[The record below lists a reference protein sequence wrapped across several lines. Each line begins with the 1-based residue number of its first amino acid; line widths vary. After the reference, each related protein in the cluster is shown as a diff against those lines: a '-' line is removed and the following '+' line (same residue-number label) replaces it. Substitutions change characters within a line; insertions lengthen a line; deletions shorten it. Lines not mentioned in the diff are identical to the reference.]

1 MGGKNKKPKQ
11 RVTEY
16 YMTVHYGICQGPVGT
31 LSRIKINEKVAWQ
44 GRAGSDAKFLIANTG
59 LFGGNKKEGGVLGD
73 VYYNPGSF
81 TQRMA
86 SFVAAKYGRTP
97 TTMTGYRGIATA
109 MFTDRPGISPQRGF
123 YWAANQPFVPAA
135 EFNVTRIFSGWR
147 QGFSTILDDPTA
159 PRSLYISIDDS
170 GSMSGSKLASM
181 KTSMLAVLDDIQ
193 LALQNGLQLDLA
205 VQKWSDVQDGQVS
218 FQNVTVAQL
227 NTIRTF
233 INGFNAS
240 GGGTNFDA
248 AAQGAVTHFTTSLS
262 RPNLEKRVWVFIT
275 DGDPF
280 PVGADDTARATASDL
295 LDQSSGSFSVE
306 NGTAVDCYGINIEI
320 EDTSATAKLDNT
332 AIDGVPVVS
341 SSDPSGLQGAVQA
354 ALFGGVPAQMNPAH
368 IIYECLTNRVW
379 GMGAPTSVIDDA
391 SFTAAAQVLFNERFG
406 VSLMW
411 AEQTEIESFVQEVL
425 DHIEANLYVSPA
437 TGKFVLKLIRGDYDE
452 ATLPVLDETNCEV
465 VSYTRRSPGEVI
477 NEINLTWTNPDNEK
491 EEVLTIQ
498 DLGAIVA
505 NGGEIISDSRNY
517 YGVRNRTLA
526 WQLAQRDISTAT
538 APLATVEIEVNRVAW
553 DFGPG
558 DVFKLTA
565 EEHGADEEVM
575 RVVKIDYGTTG
586 DSTIKINATQD
597 IFSFQRPEYEEP
609 PQSVFE
615 DPSQPPSPITD
626 VVPMSLNYY
635 LGLELIATLGTQTF
649 PDSYVALLATTENT
663 DGQDYELFGEE
674 VDATG
679 TTSVANLGTRSF
691 VSRAQLAQVFPFQ
704 AETVTTGFT
713 SFTPVGSSPVQGS
726 FALIGDDGLEEEEY
740 ELCLILSFD
749 GANYT
754 IRRGILDTI
763 PRAWPVGT
771 QIRFFD
777 TNTAFLDQESRGA
790 GVELDYQVVM
800 NTSQGQGGLGQ
811 SPIITYT
818 PQERLWA
825 PSRPANVVVEG
836 TTTGTIDATALTTV
850 DCTWANRNR
859 ITEDAQP
866 LSFTAASVTPEVGQT
881 TVIEFYNDAAP
892 GAPAYNSISIP
903 EGDTSYSIPIA
914 EFAGAG
920 VTTIKFRS
928 SREGILS
935 FSGIERKVITT
946 GGYGNAYGLD
956 YGGSA

>member
-1 MGGKNKKPKQ
+1 MGSKNKKPTQ

-16 YMTVHYGICQGPVGT
+16 FMTVHYGICQGPVGT
-31 LSRIKINEKVAWQ
+31 LSRIKINNKVAWE
-44 GRAGSDAKFLIANTG
+44 GRAGADARFLIEKTG

-86 SFVAAKYGRTP
+86 SFVASKYGRTP

-109 MFTDRPGISPQRGF
+109 MFTDRPGISPQGGF
-123 YWAANQPFVPAA
+123 YWSANQPFVPAA

-147 QGFSTILDDPTA
+147 QGLSTILDDPTA

-181 KTSMLAVLDDIQ
+181 KTSMLAVIDDIQ
-193 LALQNGLQLDLA
+193 LALQAGLQLDLA
-205 VQKWSDVQDGQVS
+205 VQKWSDVQDGIVS

-227 NTIRTF
+227 NTVRTF
-233 INGFNAS
+233 INSFNAT
-240 GGGTNFDA
+240 GGGTNFNA
-248 AAQGAVTHFTTSLS
+248 AAQGALTHFNTSLS
-262 RPNLEKRVWVFIT
+262 RPGLEKRVWVFIT
-275 DGDPF
+275 DGEPF
-280 PVGADDTARATASDL
+280 PAGSDDTARTTAADL

-306 NGTAVDCYGINIEI
+306 NGTAVDCYGINIEL
-320 EDTSATAKLDNT
+320 ENTASTVKLDNT

-391 SFTAAAQVLFNERFG
+391 SFTAAAQTLYNERFG
-406 VSLMW
+406 VSLIW
-411 AEQTEIESFVQEVL
+411 AEQSEIESFVQEVL

-437 TGKFVLKLIRGDYDE
+437 TGKFVLKLIRGDYDP
-452 ATLPVLDETNCEV
+452 ATLPILDETNCEV
-465 VSYTRRSPGEVI
+465 VSYTRRSPAEVI
-477 NEINLTWTNPDNEK
+477 NEINLTWTNPENEQ

-517 YGVRNRTLA
+517 YGVRNRDLA
-526 WQLAQRDISTAT
+526 WRLAQRDISVAT
-538 APLATVEIEVNRVAW
+538 APLATVEIEVNRTAW
-553 DFGPG
+553 DLGPG
-558 DVFKLTA
+558 EVFKLTA
-565 EEHGADEEVM
+565 EEHGADEEIM

-597 IFSFQRPEYEEP
+597 IFAFQRPEYEEP
-609 PQSVFE
+609 PQSIFE
-615 DPSQPPSPITD
+615 DPSQSPTPITD

-635 LGLELIATLGTQTF
+635 LGLQFISTLGTQAF
-649 PDSYVALLATTENT
+649 PDSYVAILAASDNT
-663 DGQDYELFGEE
+663 DAQDFELIGEE

-679 TTSVANLGTRSF
+679 TTSLANLGTRSF
-691 VSRAQLAQVFPFQ
+691 VARAQLAQAFPFQ
-704 AETVTTGFT
+704 AQTVTTGFT
-713 SFTPVGSSPVQGS
+713 NFAPTGSSPVQGS
-726 FALIGDDGLEEEEY
+726 FALIGNDGIDEEEY

-749 GANYT
+749 GALYT

-763 PRAWPVGT
+763 PRDWPVGT
-771 QIRFFD
+771 QVRFFNSD
-777 TNTAFLDQESRGA
+777 TAFLDQGSRGA
-790 GVELDYQVVM
+790 GVPLDYQVVM
-800 NTSQGQGGLGQ
+800 NTSQGQGSLGQ
-811 SPIITYT
+811 SPVIPYT

-825 PSRPANVVVEG
+825 PSRPANAVVEG
-836 TTTGTIDATALTTV
+836 TTTGTIDATALTEL

-866 LSFTAASVTPEVGQT
+866 LSFTAASVTPEAGQT
-881 TVIEFYNDAAP
+881 TVIEFYNDATP
-892 GAPAYNSISIP
+892 GSPPYNSISVA
-903 EGDTSYSIPIA
+903 EGLTSHTIPIA
-914 EFAGAG
+914 AFSGAG
-920 VTTIKFRS
+920 VTTLKFRS
-928 SREGILS
+928 SRDGILS